1 MTTPTQSPLILPG
14 ELTKRIHS
22 PLHRLRGAIR
32 WYILWDTLAVVVI
45 AIASWFWLGL
55 LLDYGVFKLTGWD
68 WVQILPRSLR
78 VLLLLSVVTAISWLV
93 VASLRSLVRR
103 FRPESLALVLERRFP
118 ELLRDQL
125 ITAVEL
131 TDLDRAEAYGYSRQM
146 IVATVREV
154 SARVD
159 QIPIRDVFNWERL
172 RRRIVWSLALSLG
185 LLLVTAAVYF
195 AWTRRLALRDFGYRF
210 GDVATIWY
218 ERNILLRDV
227 LWPRRAMLQL
237 VDFPA
242 SGEMRVGRDAPSP
255 RLRVRA
261 LKWVI
266 ADRSAD
272 EGWRALRWS
281 DLTPDLLMG
290 RHPPTLP
297 VNLLVPP
304 AEATAVPPPQDPAW
318 TIDRIEWLLEQ
329 EETRRRLFDGGITA
343 DDYEALR
350 GVFDALEQR
359 ATEAAM
365 SRRLRKLVV
374 PAEVRIHYW
383 GAKSSD
389 EAPMA
394 RQQTGHHE
402 FAVVLSDLKESVRFY
417 VEGEDYSTYPYRR
430 ITLVPPPMLTRL
442 EKDEFVPAY
451 PYHRPPADGTAEDL
465 KGRKQARLGVGVS
478 LMGTM
483 SRIEIARG
491 GDLILRG
498 EVDKDLSEAR
508 LRYRGTASAA
518 EAGRIES
525 LALGENPRHVEVAFR
540 SITQPIE
547 FDLEFIDT
555 DGVRSLRQIVIQ
567 PVEDRIPEVNV
578 VVDTIRK
585 VGGNY
590 MCTPYAM
597 IPFAGSVRDDQGLSK
612 VEYAG
617 SYTRV
622 ESLQVMALRA
632 AVAAG
637 VVSFVAMFPTPAE
650 GLAAPGIVDY
660 LVRMS
665 DSRESATALTPVIL
679 PTFAELVQERDR
691 EHRYG
696 KESLPERLRDGT
708 VNLEELKRLR
718 QILQFDVKSNLEWFD
733 LQEHVP
739 DFQKGLDATIRPR
752 YRLRLTVQATDNNV
766 DTGPRVGQNAETF
779 TFLVVPYEELLAEMN
794 KDEEALGYKAQE
806 LADKL
811 AELRTVLDKVI
822 ERMPREAGS
831 DEFRAS
837 ATRMEEI
844 LGELEK
850 SSDLARE
857 ILSDCQRLL
866 KEGQVNRL
874 PQSFIENKERIIG
887 LLDEALRNHFER
899 AREAHL
905 VFRDALQSRQ
915 PVAPPVVDASRQR
928 HDELIRQIDMV
939 RDLLATTLGITK
951 IAKQLSDVI
960 QNRIDF
966 SALTQTVLQ
975 DAKDKIEHTLGE
987 LSPTASPVEMNRGE
1001 RRLVTIDLGRDDF
1014 IRGRLAV
1021 SLIFPKDSGLSGS
1034 TPVYVARLAK
1044 TVQLEITA
1052 GEKTGQFD
1060 VPVNITNPDG
1070 SPLPYKDGRPL
1081 VLRITVR

>member
-1 MTTPTQSPLILPG
+1 
-14 ELTKRIHS
+14 
-22 PLHRLRGAIR
+22 
-32 WYILWDTLAVVVI
+32 
-45 AIASWFWLGL
+45 
-55 LLDYGVFKLTGWD
+55 
-68 WVQILPRSLR
+68 
-78 VLLLLSVVTAISWLV
+78 
-93 VASLRSLVRR
+93 
-103 FRPESLALVLERRFP
+103 
-118 ELLRDQL
+118 
-125 ITAVEL
+125 
-131 TDLDRAEAYGYSRQM
+131 
-146 IVATVREV
+146 
-154 SARVD
+154 
-159 QIPIRDVFNWERL
+159 
-172 RRRIVWSLALSLG
+172 
-185 LLLVTAAVYF
+185 
-195 AWTRRLALRDFGYRF
+195 
-210 GDVATIWY
+210 
-218 ERNILLRDV
+218 
-227 LWPRRAMLQL
+227 
-237 VDFPA
+237 
-242 SGEMRVGRDAPSP
+242 
-255 RLRVRA
+255 
-261 LKWVI
+261 
-266 ADRSAD
+266 
-272 EGWRALRWS
+272 
-281 DLTPDLLMG
+281 
-290 RHPPTLP
+290 
-297 VNLLVPP
+297 
-304 AEATAVPPPQDPAW
+304 
-318 TIDRIEWLLEQ
+318 
-329 EETRRRLFDGGITA
+329 
-343 DDYEALR
+343 
-350 GVFDALEQR
+350 
-359 ATEAAM
+359 
-365 SRRLRKLVV
+365 
-374 PAEVRIHYW
+374 
-383 GAKSSD
+383 
-389 EAPMA
+389 
-394 RQQTGHHE
+394 
-402 FAVVLSDLKESVRFY
+402 
-417 VEGEDYSTYPYRR
+417 
-430 ITLVPPPMLTRL
+430 
-442 EKDEFVPAY
+442 
-451 PYHRPPADGTAEDL
+451 
-465 KGRKQARLGVGVS
+465 
-478 LMGTM
+478 
-483 SRIEIARG
+483 
-491 GDLILRG
+491 
-498 EVDKDLSEAR
+498 
-508 LRYRGTASAA
+508 
-518 EAGRIES
+518 
-525 LALGENPRHVEVAFR
+525 
-540 SITQPIE
+540 
-547 FDLEFIDT
+547 
-555 DGVRSLRQIVIQ
+555 
-567 PVEDRIPEVNV
+567 
-578 VVDTIRK
+578 
-585 VGGNY
+585 
-590 MCTPYAM
+590 
-597 IPFAGSVRDDQGLSK
+597 
-612 VEYAG
+612 
-617 SYTRV
+617 
-622 ESLQVMALRA
+622 
-632 AVAAG
+632 
-637 VVSFVAMFPTPAE
+637 MFPTPAE

-665 DSRESATALTPVIL
+665 DSRESATALTPVML